1 MSRRHILTI
10 PILIF
15 FLCMLSFPQTVFAG
29 ASYGL
34 LLWFRHVLPTLLP
47 YMVLINVL
55 IRTPALHWICRITS
69 PFLCPLFGTSYY
81 GTFAVLTGFLC
92 GYPMGAKTASDL
104 LDAQKIS
111 RSEASYLLSFCNN
124 TSPAFILSYVVIQN
138 LKNDS
143 ISIPFLLILTLVP
156 LMMSFVFRLFYRPTD
171 HIRSFSHLIQFSSS
185 TTSQA
190 IKSDIPGSFL
200 DSLSGHF
207 FDPSQDSPRKMTEN
221 LSGNF
226 FDRCIMNAFESITKV
241 GGYMMMF
248 SVLIQLL
255 ASALPDNTFSL
266 LLYSSLE
273 ISTGIRLLA
282 SSALYTSQKI
292 ILCAALTSF
301 GGWCCIAQTY
311 SMISGNHLPILPY
324 IAEKLVTALVTSL
337 LISAYIYAI

>member
-1 MSRRHILTI
+1 MSRRHFLTI

-47 YMVLINVL
+47 YMVLINIL
-55 IRTPALHWICRITS
+55 IRTPALHWICHITS
-69 PFLCPLFGTSYY
+69 PFLCPLLGTSYY

-124 TSPAFILSYVVIQN
+124 TSPAFILS
-138 LKNDS
+138 
-143 ISIPFLLILTLVP
+143 
-156 LMMSFVFRLFYRPTD
+156 FVFRLFYRAKD
-171 HIRSFSHLIQFSSS
+171 HIHPFSHMMQVSSS
-185 TTSQA
+185 TASQ
-190 IKSDIPGSFL
+190 S
-200 DSLSGHF
+200 
-207 FDPSQDSPRKMTEN
+207 EN
-221 LSGNF
+221 LSGNY

-255 ASALPDNTFSL
+255 ASALPDNTASL

-273 ISTGIRLLA
+273 ISTGIRRLA
-282 SSALYTSQKI
+282 SSALYISHKI

-324 IAEKLVTALVTSL
+324 IAEKLATALVTSL

>member
-1 MSRRHILTI
+1 MSRHPALTI
-10 PILIF
+10 PILILF
-15 FLCMLSFPQTVFAG
+15 FSMLSFPQTVFAG

-47 YMVLINVL
+47 YMVLINIL

-69 PFLCPLFGTSYY
+69 TFLCPLLGTSYY

-104 LDAQKIS
+104 LDTQKIS

-124 TSPAFILSYVVIQN
+124 TSPAFILSYVVAQN
-138 LKNDS
+138 MKERNLC
-143 ISIPFLLILTLVP
+143 IPFFLILTFTP
-156 LMMSFVFRLFYRPTD
+156 LMLSFIFRLFYRLPESSC
-171 HIRSFSHLIQFSSS
+171 SFPQV
-185 TTSQA
+185 T
-190 IKSDIPGSFL
+190 PGSFSNPSESIS
-200 DSLSGHF
+200 DSFL
-207 FDPSQDSPRKMTEN
+207 
-221 LSGNF
+221 
-226 FDRCIMNAFESITKV
+226 DRCILNAFESVTKV

-255 ASALPDNTFSL
+255 ASVLPNTIFSL

-273 ISTGIRLLA
+273 ISTGIRLLF
-282 SSALYTSQKI
+282 SSALYTTEKI
-292 ILCAALTSF
+292 ILCAFLTSF

-311 SMISGNHLPILPY
+311 SMISSSQLPILPY
-324 IAEKLVTALVTSL
+324 ITAKLVTALVTSL

>member
-1 MSRRHILTI
+1 MSRRHFLTI

-15 FLCMLSFPQTVFAG
+15 FLCMLSFPQTVFTG

-34 LLWFRHVLPTLLP
+34 VLWFRHVLPTLLP
-47 YMVLINVL
+47 YMILINIL

-69 PFLCPLFGTSYY
+69 PFLCPLLGTSYY

-138 LKNDS
+138 LKKDS
-143 ISIPFLLILTLVP
+143 ISIPFLLILTLTP
-156 LMMSFVFRLFYRPTD
+156 LMMSFVFRLFYRTKD
-171 HIRSFSHLIQFSSS
+171 HIHPFSHMMQVSSS
-185 TTSQA
+185 TASQ
-190 IKSDIPGSFL
+190 S
-200 DSLSGHF
+200 
-207 FDPSQDSPRKMTEN
+207 EN

-226 FDRCIMNAFESITKV
+226 FDRCIMNAFKSITKV

-255 ASALPDNTFSL
+255 ASALPDNTASL
-266 LLYSSLE
+266 LLYSGLE
-273 ISTGIRLLA
+273 ISIGIRQLA
-282 SSALYTSQKI
+282 SSALYTSHKI

-324 IAEKLVTALVTSL
+324 IAEKLATALVTSL

>member
-1 MSRRHILTI
+1 
-10 PILIF
+10 
-15 FLCMLSFPQTVFAG
+15 
-29 ASYGL
+29 
-34 LLWFRHVLPTLLP
+34 
-47 YMVLINVL
+47 MVLINIL
-55 IRTPALHWICRITS
+55 IRTPALHWICHITS
-69 PFLCPLFGTSYY
+69 PFLCPLLGTSYY

-124 TSPAFILSYVVIQN
+124 TSPAFILNYVVIQN
-138 LKNDS
+138 LKKDS
-143 ISIPFLLILTLVP
+143 ISIPFLLILTLTP
-156 LMMSFVFRLFYRPTD
+156 LMMSFVFRLFYRAKD
-171 HIRSFSHLIQFSSS
+171 HIHPFSHLMQVSSS
-185 TTSQA
+185 TASQ
-190 IKSDIPGSFL
+190 S
-200 DSLSGHF
+200 
-207 FDPSQDSPRKMTEN
+207 EN
-221 LSGNF
+221 LSGNY

-241 GGYMMMF
+241 GGYIMMF

-255 ASALPDNTFSL
+255 ASALSDNTASL

-273 ISTGIRLLA
+273 ISTGIRRLA
-282 SSALYTSQKI
+282 SSALYTSHKI

-324 IAEKLVTALVTSL
+324 IAEKLATALVTSL

>member
-1 MSRRHILTI
+1 MYAVISTDS
-10 PILIF
+10 
-15 FLCMLSFPQTVFAG
+15 LCRCQL
-29 ASYGL
+29 
-34 LLWFRHVLPTLLP
+34 
-47 YMVLINVL
+47 
-55 IRTPALHWICRITS
+55 RTPPVVPACPSHITS
-69 PFLCPLFGTSYY
+69 LYGPDQYSDPHLGTSYY

-124 TSPAFILSYVVIQN
+124 TSPAFILNYVVIQN
-138 LKNDS
+138 LKKDS
-143 ISIPFLLILTLVP
+143 ISIPFLLILTLTP
-156 LMMSFVFRLFYRPTD
+156 LMMSFVFRLFYRAKD
-171 HIRSFSHLIQFSSS
+171 HIHPFSHLMQVSSS
-185 TTSQA
+185 TASQ
-190 IKSDIPGSFL
+190 S
-200 DSLSGHF
+200 
-207 FDPSQDSPRKMTEN
+207 EN
-221 LSGNF
+221 LSGNY

-241 GGYMMMF
+241 GGYIMMF

-255 ASALPDNTFSL
+255 ASALPDNTASL

-273 ISTGIRLLA
+273 ISTGIRRLA
-282 SSALYTSQKI
+282 SSALYTSHKI

-324 IAEKLVTALVTSL
+324 IAEKLATALVTSL

>member
-1 MSRRHILTI
+1 MSRHPALTI
-10 PILIF
+10 PILILF
-15 FLCMLSFPQTVFAG
+15 FSMLSFPQTVFTG

-34 LLWFRHVLPTLLP
+34 VLWFRHVLPTLLP
-47 YMVLINVL
+47 YMILINVL
-55 IRTPALHWICRITS
+55 ICTPALHWICRITS
-69 PFLCPLFGTSYY
+69 TFLCPLLGTSYY

-92 GYPMGAKTASDL
+92 GYPMGAKTTSDL
-104 LDAQKIS
+104 LNVNKIS

-124 TSPAFILSYVVIQN
+124 TSPAFILSYVVAQN
-138 LKNDS
+138 MKERNLC
-143 ISIPFLLILTLVP
+143 IPFFLILTFTP
-156 LMMSFVFRLFYRPTD
+156 LMLSFIFRLFYRLPESSC
-171 HIRSFSHLIQFSSS
+171 SFPQV
-185 TTSQA
+185 T
-190 IKSDIPGSFL
+190 PGSFSNPSESIS
-200 DSLSGHF
+200 DSFL
-207 FDPSQDSPRKMTEN
+207 
-221 LSGNF
+221 
-226 FDRCIMNAFESITKV
+226 DRCILNAFESVTKV

-255 ASALPDNTFSL
+255 ASVLPNTIFSL

-282 SSALYTSQKI
+282 SSALYTAEKI

-311 SMISGNHLPILPY
+311 SMISGSQLPILPY

>member
-1 MSRRHILTI
+1 MSRRHFLTI

-47 YMVLINVL
+47 YMVLINIL
-55 IRTPALHWICRITS
+55 IRTPALHWICHITS
-69 PFLCPLFGTSYY
+69 PFLCPLLGTSYY

-124 TSPAFILSYVVIQN
+124 TSPAFILSYVVAQN
-138 LKNDS
+138 MKERNLC
-143 ISIPFLLILTLVP
+143 IPFFLILTFTP
-156 LMMSFVFRLFYRPTD
+156 LMLSFIFRLFYRLPESSC
-171 HIRSFSHLIQFSSS
+171 SFPQV
-185 TTSQA
+185 T
-190 IKSDIPGSFL
+190 PGSFSNPSESIS
-200 DSLSGHF
+200 DSFL
-207 FDPSQDSPRKMTEN
+207 
-221 LSGNF
+221 
-226 FDRCIMNAFESITKV
+226 DRCILNAFESVTKV

-255 ASALPDNTFSL
+255 ASVLPNTIFSL

-273 ISTGIRLLA
+273 ISTGIRLLF
-282 SSALYTSQKI
+282 SSALYTTEKI
-292 ILCAALTSF
+292 ILCAFLTSF

-311 SMISGNHLPILPY
+311 SMISSSQLPILPY
-324 IAEKLVTALVTSL
+324 ITAKLVTALVTSL

>member
-1 MSRRHILTI
+1 MSRRHFLTI

-15 FLCMLSFPQTVFAG
+15 FLCMLSFPQTVFSG

-47 YMVLINVL
+47 YMVLINIL
-55 IRTPALHWICRITS
+55 IRTPALHWICHITS
-69 PFLCPLFGTSYY
+69 PFLCPLLGTSYY

-104 LDAQKIS
+104 LDTQKIS

-124 TSPAFILSYVVIQN
+124 TSPAFILSYVVAQN
-138 LKNDS
+138 MKERNLC
-143 ISIPFLLILTLVP
+143 IPFFLILTFTP
-156 LMMSFVFRLFYRPTD
+156 LMLSFIFRLFYRLPESSC
-171 HIRSFSHLIQFSSS
+171 SFPQV
-185 TTSQA
+185 T
-190 IKSDIPGSFL
+190 PGSFSNPSESIS
-200 DSLSGHF
+200 DSFL
-207 FDPSQDSPRKMTEN
+207 
-221 LSGNF
+221 
-226 FDRCIMNAFESITKV
+226 DRCILNAFESVTKV

-255 ASALPDNTFSL
+255 ASVLPNTTFSL

-273 ISTGIRLLA
+273 ISTGIRLLF
-282 SSALYTSQKI
+282 SSALYTTEKI
-292 ILCAALTSF
+292 ILCAFLTSF

-311 SMISGNHLPILPY
+311 SMISSSQLPILPY
-324 IAEKLVTALVTSL
+324 ITAKLVTALVTSL